1 MHKLERIA
9 VIGTGTMGPGIG
21 AVLARAGFEVSLYD
35 TSKQALDNAI
45 DGVDRAHGILE
56 RLDTENRGG
65 SVGAEEDLERAVSDA
80 ELVIEAIPERLE
92 LKREVFTNVEKL
104 VSPTTV
110 LASNT
115 SGLRITDIATGLQRP
130 EQVIGMHWSNP
141 PHLIPM
147 IEVVPGEETSPS
159 VVDRVVDLVES
170 FGYEPVIEKEIV
182 GFVENRILYAV
193 LREALDLVDE
203 GIIDRESMDTCVR
216 WGIGFKLA
224 VIGPMALID
233 MAGADI
239 YHAVASYLNRDLSAR
254 DDVSPLIGDLIEEG
268 RLGVKSGAGMYEYS
282 DQDIADLARRRAE
295 ALVRVRKALSE

>member
-1 MHKLERIA
+1 MDKLERIA

-35 TSKQALDNAI
+35 TSTQALDNAI

-56 RLDTENRGG
+56 RLDTEDRGG
-65 SVGAEEDLERAVSDA
+65 SVGAEENLERAVSDA
-80 ELVIEAIPERLE
+80 DLVIEAIPERLE
-92 LKREVFTNVEKL
+92 LKREVFAKVEHL

-115 SGLRITDIATGLQRP
+115 SGLRITDIAIGLQRP

-147 IEVVPGEETSPS
+147 IEVVPGEETSSS
-159 VVDRVVDLVES
+159 VVDRVVGLVES
-170 FGYEPVIEKEIV
+170 FGYEPVIEQEIV
-182 GFVENRILYAV
+182 GFVENRILYAI

-203 GIIDRESMDTCVR
+203 GIIDREGMDTCVR

-233 MAGADI
+233 MAGVDI
-239 YHAVASYLNRDLSAR
+239 YHAVASYLNRDLSSR
-254 DDVSPLIGDLIEEG
+254 DDVAPLIGDLIEEG
-268 RLGVKSGAGMYEYS
+268 RLGIKSGAGMYEYS
-282 DQDIADLARRRAE
+282 DQEAADLARRRAE
-295 ALVRVRKALSE
+295 TLVRVRKALSG